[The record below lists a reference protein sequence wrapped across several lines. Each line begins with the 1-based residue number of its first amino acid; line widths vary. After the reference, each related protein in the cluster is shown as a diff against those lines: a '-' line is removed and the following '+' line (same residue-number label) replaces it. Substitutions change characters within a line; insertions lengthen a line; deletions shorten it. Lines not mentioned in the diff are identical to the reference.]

1 MLKRSLITITLYM
14 PVFWSCIV
22 DVEYNYWSQRMLLKR
37 VYRLKTIHNMF
48 GTLYTRVLNCKK
60 KIASSIFCVIF

>member
-60 KIASSIFCVIF
+60 KKSLVQYFA

>member
-1 MLKRSLITITLYM
+1 M

-60 KIASSIFCVIF
+60 KKSLVQYFA

>member
-1 MLKRSLITITLYM
+1 MAEHTEFLAQTKFNYNNTVYAF
-14 PVFWSCIV
+14 FWSCIV
-22 DVEYNYWSQRMLLKR
+22 DVEYNCWSQRMLLKR

-60 KIASSIFCVIF
+60 KKNR